1 MQLLSADLVCCTLTT
16 SHHLYVTLNFAHFLY
31 TAGDPIEVGAAAA
44 VYGRSK
50 AQAGSSLPI
59 AMITSKVTLGHA
71 EPAAGVVG
79 VLHTLRAIQQAAL
92 PPLIHLRSLNPFV
105 SGALAL
111 PGSSSNSSSGGS
123 FHLPRQLAP
132 RIAAAAA
139 AGVSNSLGLTSGVS
153 SFAFQGTNAH
163 LMLAAANKKAVDIAS
178 LTSGNSSSSSSSSTW
193 QRSRHWFMAAV
204 NPLLSRVLRTCR
216 AVAPARG
223 YDAVHFQG
231 RLASPSNAAL
241 LSSICTLNNTMV
253 LPAAAA
259 LMVAAAAVDCTST
272 SSSQTAVPEVLMV
285 NAVFGQLM
293 WPQEHSG
300 AFELTVALHVKLGDV
315 AVTGS
320 IGGGSSNT
328 VMAASVAQTPKPT
341 APPPPAPG
349 SSSSRELPAFLT
361 SIIGAAQAQYGQLPS
376 PVVMAQVAAAA
387 SAQSAG
393 ITSAAMAAE
402 PAVAAVLQL
411 ESSWM
416 LPYVAGINQPGLA
429 QSIESAILNPRGFGP
444 DGTVDLVDP
453 DMPDPATGLHA
464 HNFWLR
470 SPTTTMQ
477 LQGLAYISLADIAAQ
492 QQPAAATSS
501 SAAAEPARQAAG
513 AAMRAPAAGSLA
525 SAGAGLDAGRFVR
538 GITYRPLAETLGA
551 AAAASPQQPAVDIEE
566 EGFMYA
572 VEWLA
577 ANPAADAAVASTAEF
592 GASGLQLLARGSY
605 EQQMLQV
612 LQVMH
617 RNQAAA
623 LQLNTGGAFT
633 AALAAAPAAPGETA
647 AAMPWA
653 MLRSAALENPQWQLA
668 AADAAAQL
676 GSCSLNLLPAASNTT
691 PDATGAQ
698 HLYGNT
704 SVGSTVYTAKLVR
717 APTAAAAAAAAGS
730 AASTAA
736 APALLP
742 DAAGRRGTFIITGGG
757 GAVGVVVARWLAVQ
771 LKVQHIHFVSR
782 SGTLPASM
790 ADLLAGSSSSTDDAL
805 MITASKADVSSA
817 EDARMVCSTSEWQLP
832 IRGLMHAAGVLQ
844 DSLIANQSISSMR
857 AVLGPKTAAANLL
870 LQQLQMQPAA
880 AQVLFSSVASL
891 LGSPGQANYAAANA
905 GLDAAAHAAAATGL
919 PCVSVQYGAWA
930 GSGMAGRDAQTA
942 ARAARLGI
950 GLLQPEQ
957 ALTALSQAVSAAK
970 AGPGVVGYAVL
981 AAVPI
986 TWRTFLARLQQQ
998 PPSSFFSNF
1007 TEQLPAVTAAQPAA
1021 AVTAAAPAVDTAAMR
1036 GQAAEAVAEAVS
1048 TILGTEVRGK
1058 IWPVSQAAG
1067 THRVACADSYLYL
1080 QSARYVCSSL
1090 PDNVMR

>member
-1 MQLLSADLVCCTLTT
+1 
-16 SHHLYVTLNFAHFLY
+16 
-31 TAGDPIEVGAAAA
+31 

-50 AQAGSSLPI
+50 AQAASSLPI

-79 VLHTLRAIQQAAL
+79 VLHLLRAIQQAAL
-92 PPLIHLRSLNPFV
+92 PPLIHLQSLNPFV
-105 SGALAL
+105 SEALAM
-111 PGSSSNSSSGGS
+111 PGSSSSSSSGGS

-163 LMLAAANKKAVDIAS
+163 LMLAAASKQAVDIAS
-178 LTSGNSSSSSSSSTW
+178 LTGSNGSSSSSTW
-193 QRSRHWFMAAV
+193 QRSRQWFMAAV

-223 YDAVHFQG
+223 HDAVHFQG

-241 LSSICTLNNTMV
+241 LSSICNLNNTMV

-272 SSSQTAVPEVLMV
+272 SSSQTAVPEVLML

-300 AFELTVALHVKLGDV
+300 AFELTVALHVKLGDL

-341 APPPPAPG
+341 AAAPPAAG
-349 SSSSRELPAFLT
+349 STSSMELPAFLT
-361 SIIGAAQAQYGQLPS
+361 SIIGAAQAQHGQLPS

-387 SAQSAG
+387 SARSAG

-402 PAVAAVLQL
+402 PEIAAVLQL

-477 LQGLAYISLADIAAQ
+477 LQGLAYISLADLAAQ
-492 QQPAAATSS
+492 QQPAAATGA
-501 SAAAEPARQAAG
+501 SAAAEPARQA

-525 SAGAGLDAGRFVR
+525 GAGAGLDAGRFMR
-538 GITYRPLAETLGA
+538 GITYRPLAETFGA
-551 AAAASPQQPAVDIEE
+551 AAAPPQPLAVEVEE
-566 EGFMYA
+566 QGFMYA

-577 ANPAADAAVASTAEF
+577 ANPADAAAASTADSD
-592 GASGLQLLARGSY
+592 APGLQLLARGSF
-605 EQQMLQV
+605 EQQTLQV
-612 LQVMH
+612 LQGMQ
-617 RNQAAA
+617 RSQAAA
-623 LQLNTGGAFT
+623 SQMNTGGAFA
-633 AALAAAPAAPGETA
+633 AALAAAPAAASDAT

-653 MLRSAALENPQWQLA
+653 MLRSAALENPQWQLV
-668 AADAAAQL
+668 AADAAAQP
-676 GSCSLNLLPAASNTT
+676 GSCSFNVLPAAPSTT
-691 PDATGAQ
+691 PDALDVQ

-717 APTAAAAAAAAGS
+717 APTAAAAAGS
-730 AASTAA
+730 AASTSA
-736 APALLP
+736 APAVLL
-742 DAAGRRGTFIITGGG
+742 DAAARRGTFIITGGG

-782 SGTLPASM
+782 SGALPVSL
-790 ADLLAGSSSSTDDAL
+790 ADLLAGSSSTDDAL
-805 MITASKADVSSA
+805 MITASKADVSTA
-817 EDARMVCSTSEWQLP
+817 EDARMVCSTSAWQLP

-844 DSLIANQSISSMR
+844 DSLIANQSLSSMR
-857 AVLGPKTAAANLL
+857 AVLGPKTAAAQHL
-870 LQQLQMQPAA
+870 LQQLQAQPAA

-905 GLDAAAHAAAATGL
+905 GLDAAAHAAAASGL

-950 GLLQPEQ
+950 GMLQPDQ
-957 ALTALSQAVSAAK
+957 ALAALSQAVSAAK
-970 AGPGVVGYAVL
+970 AVPDAGHAVL

-998 PPSSFFSNF
+998 PPSTFFSNLA
-1007 TEQLPAVTAAQPAA
+1007 EQLPAATAAQPAA
-1021 AVTAAAPAVDTAAMR
+1021 AAAPAAAAREAAPAVDTAAVK

-1048 TILGTEVRGK
+1048 TILGTEVRG
-1058 IWPVSQAAG
+1058 
-1067 THRVACADSYLYL
+1067 
-1080 QSARYVCSSL
+1080 RYGQRI
-1090 PDNVMR
+1090 D

>member
-1 MQLLSADLVCCTLTT
+1 
-16 SHHLYVTLNFAHFLY
+16 
-31 TAGDPIEVGAAAA
+31 
-44 VYGRSK
+44 
-50 AQAGSSLPI
+50 
-59 AMITSKVTLGHA
+59 
-71 EPAAGVVG
+71 
-79 VLHTLRAIQQAAL
+79 
-92 PPLIHLRSLNPFV
+92 
-105 SGALAL
+105 
-111 PGSSSNSSSGGS
+111 
-123 FHLPRQLAP
+123 
-132 RIAAAAA
+132 
-139 AGVSNSLGLTSGVS
+139 LGLTSGVS

-163 LMLAAANKKAVDIAS
+163 LMLAAASKQAPDIAS
-178 LTSGNSSSSSSSSTW
+178 LVGSNGSSSSSSTW
-193 QRSRHWFMAAV
+193 QRSRHWFMAPV

-272 SSSQTAVPEVLMV
+272 SSSQTAVPEVLML
-285 NAVFGQLM
+285 NAVFCQLM
-293 WPQEHSG
+293 WSQEHTG

-328 VMAASVAQTPKPT
+328 VMAATVGHTPKPT
-341 APPPPAPG
+341 AAPAPAAG
-349 SSSSRELPAFLT
+349 GASSRVLPAFLT
-361 SIIGAAQAQYGQLPS
+361 SIIGVAQAQYGQLPS

-387 SAQSAG
+387 SARSAG

-477 LQGLAYISLADIAAQ
+477 LQGLAYISLADLATQ
-492 QQPAAATSS
+492 QQPAAAAGA
-501 SAAAEPARQAAG
+501 SAAAERARQAT
-513 AAMRAPAAGSLA
+513 AAGPLA

-551 AAAASPQQPAVDIEE
+551 AAAVAPQPPAVEVEE

-577 ANPAADAAVASTAEF
+577 ANPVDVEVASTADS
-592 GASGLQLLARGSY
+592 GASGLQLLARGMY
-605 EQQMLQV
+605 EQQALQV
-612 LQVMH
+612 LQSMPLS
-617 RNQAAA
+617 QAAA
-623 LQLNTGGAFT
+623 LQMHTGGAFA
-633 AALAAAPAAPGETA
+633 AALAAAPAPASGLA
-647 AAMPWA
+647 ASTPWA
-653 MLRSAALENPQWQLA
+653 MLRSAALENPNWQLE
-668 AADAAAQL
+668 AADAAAQPD
-676 GSCSLNLLPAASNTT
+676 SCSFSLLSAAPSTA
-691 PDATGAQ
+691 PDTADVQ
-698 HLYGNT
+698 HLYGNS
-704 SVGSTVYTAKLVR
+704 SVGSTMYTAKLVR
-717 APTAAAAAAAAGS
+717 APTAAAAADS
-730 AASTAA
+730 VASTSA
-736 APALLP
+736 APALLL
-742 DAAGRRGTFIITGGG
+742 DAAARRGTYIITGGG

-790 ADLLAGSSSSTDDAL
+790 LDLLAGSSSSSSTDDAL
-805 MITASKADVSSA
+805 MIKASKADVSAA
-817 EDARMVCSTSEWQLP
+817 EDASMVCSTSNWQLP

-844 DSLIANQSISSMR
+844 DSLISNLSLSSMR
-857 AVLGPKTAAANLL
+857 VVLGPKTAAAQHL
-870 LQQLQMQPAA
+870 LQQLQTQPTA
-880 AQVLFSSVASL
+880 AQVVFSSVASL
-891 LGSPGQANYAAANA
+891 LGSPGQVNYAAANA
-905 GLDAAAHAAAATGL
+905 GLDAAAQAAAATGL

-950 GLLQPEQ
+950 GMLQPDQ
-957 ALTALSQAVSAAK
+957 VLTALSQAVSAAK
-970 AGPGVVGYAVL
+970 AGPDGGNAVL
-981 AAVPI
+981 AAMPI
-986 TWRTFLARLQQQ
+986 TWRMFLARLQQQ

-1007 TEQLPAVTAAQPAA
+1007 SEQLPAAPAA
-1021 AVTAAAPAVDTAAMR
+1021 EPAAPAVAAREAAPAVDTAAVQ

-1048 TILGTEVRGK
+1048 TILGTEVTGK
-1058 IWPVSQAAG
+1058 
-1067 THRVACADSYLYL
+1067 L
-1080 QSARYVCSSL
+1080 
-1090 PDNVMR
+1090 

>member
-1 MQLLSADLVCCTLTT
+1 
-16 SHHLYVTLNFAHFLY
+16 
-31 TAGDPIEVGAAAA
+31 
-44 VYGRSK
+44 
-50 AQAGSSLPI
+50 
-59 AMITSKVTLGHA
+59 
-71 EPAAGVVG
+71 
-79 VLHTLRAIQQAAL
+79 
-92 PPLIHLRSLNPFV
+92 
-105 SGALAL
+105 
-111 PGSSSNSSSGGS
+111 
-123 FHLPRQLAP
+123 
-132 RIAAAAA
+132 
-139 AGVSNSLGLTSGVS
+139 VS

-163 LMLAAANKKAVDIAS
+163 LLLAAASKQAVDIAS
-178 LTSGNSSSSSSSSTW
+178 LTSGNGSSSSTW

-223 YDAVHFQG
+223 YDAVHFKG

-293 WPQEHSG
+293 WPQGHNG

-328 VMAASVAQTPKPT
+328 VMAACVAQTPKPT
-341 APPPPAPG
+341 AAPPPAPG
-349 SSSSRELPAFLT
+349 NSSSSRELPAFLT
-361 SIIGAAQAQYGQLPS
+361 GNICAAQAQYGQLPS

-387 SAQSAG
+387 SARSAG

-453 DMPDPATGLHA
+453 DLPDPATGLHV

-477 LQGLAYISLADIAAQ
+477 LQGLAYISLADLAAQ
-492 QQPAAATSS
+492 QQPAAAPGA
-501 SAAAEPARQAAG
+501 SAAAEPARQAAAG
-513 AAMRAPAAGSLA
+513 SAMRAPAAGSLA

-551 AAAASPQQPAVDIEE
+551 AAAPPQPPAVELED

-577 ANPAADAAVASTAEF
+577 ANPAADAAAASTAAF
-592 GASGLQLLARGSY
+592 GAPGLQLLARGSY
-605 EQQMLQV
+605 EQQTLQV
-612 LQVMH
+612 LQGMQ
-617 RNQAAA
+617 RTQAAA
-623 LQLNTGGAFT
+623 LQMTTGGAFA
-633 AALAAAPAAPGETA
+633 AALAAAPAAAGETA
-647 AAMPWA
+647 AVMPWA
-653 MLRSAALENPQWQLA
+653 MLRSAALENPQWQSA
-668 AADAAAQL
+668 AADAAAQP
-676 GSCSLNLLPAASNTT
+676 GSCSFNLLPAASSTT
-691 PDATGAQ
+691 PDATDAQ

-717 APTAAAAAAAAGS
+717 APTAAAAAGS
-730 AASTAA
+730 VASTAA
-736 APALLP
+736 APEVLL
-742 DAAGRRGTFIITGGG
+742 DAAARRGTFIITGGG
-757 GAVGVVVARWLAVQ
+757 GAVGVVVARWLVVQ

-782 SGTLPASM
+782 SGSLPASM
-790 ADLLAGSSSSTDDAL
+790 ADLLAGSSSSSSSTDDAL
-805 MITASKADVSSA
+805 MITASKADVSTA
-817 EDARMVCSTSEWQLP
+817 EDARMVCSTSAWQLP
-832 IRGLMHAAGVLQ
+832 IRGLLHAAGVLQ
-844 DSLIANQSISSMR
+844 DGLIANQSLSSMR
-857 AVLGPKTAAANLL
+857 AVQGPKTAAANLL
-870 LQQLQMQPAA
+870 LQQLQTQPAA
-880 AQVLFSSVASL
+880 AQVMFSSVASL

-950 GLLQPEQ
+950 GMLQPEQ

-970 AGPGVVGYAVL
+970 AGPSVVVHAVL

-1007 TEQLPAVTAAQPAA
+1007 TDQVPAVTAAQPAA
-1021 AVTAAAPAVDTAAMR
+1021 AAAAPAAAAARAAAPAVDTAAVR

-1048 TILGTEVRGK
+1048 TILGTEVRG
-1058 IWPVSQAAG
+1058 
-1067 THRVACADSYLYL
+1067 
-1080 QSARYVCSSL
+1080 
-1090 PDNVMR
+1090 